1 VGYVVNLGLKFHSYK
16 FIVESDDEK
25 GRLSAALF
33 R

>member
-1 VGYVVNLGLKFHSYK
+1 LGLKFHRYK
-16 FIVESDDEK
+16 FVVEYDDEK